1 MKSVLITGSEGYL
14 GSVLV
19 PFLIDK
25 GFKVTGIDTCFFNK
39 YSLIDKNIKNNKNY
53 KFFKLDVRDIDEKH
67 LKGID
72 IVVHLAGISNDPMNK
87 MDSAKVYD
95 PTRIYSKKLAEICK
109 SLGIRFI
116 FASSCSVY
124 GVGNNDLLDESSNV
138 NPQTGY
144 SLNKY
149 QIESDLEELSD
160 PNFSP
165 IALRFATVF
174 GPSPNMRFDI
184 VINMLV
190 GMAITSNKIILNSDG
205 QSWRP
210 NLHIKDLCNS
220 IYKSIQLEYK
230 DGKLLV
236 INIGDEMNNLKIIDI
251 AKLVQ
256 DSLPGSKLEFLSENP
271 NIDSDNLIKD
281 RKVNGKDTRTY
292 KVSFSKVRKTLPSF
306 SCEYS
311 VEKGIK
317 NMIEIF
323 REIKL
328 DNIKYKN
335 KCFYRLQQLEHL
347 LNTNQIS
354 DDLRWKNSI

>member
-1 MKSVLITGSEGYL
+1 MTKSILITGSEGYL

-19 PFLIDK
+19 PFLLNK
-25 GFKVTGIDTCFFNK
+25 SFKVIGVDTCFFNE
-39 YSLIDKNIKNNKNY
+39 YSLIDKNINNKNY
-53 KFFKLDVRDIDEKH
+53 KFIKLDVRDIDERH
-67 LKGID
+67 LKDID
-72 IVVHLAGISNDPMNK
+72 VVVHLAGISNDPMCK
-87 MDSAKVYD
+87 MDSARVYD

-124 GVGNNDLLDESSNV
+124 GIGNNDLLDESSNV

-149 QIESDLEELSD
+149 QIENDLEEISD
-160 PNFSP
+160 SNFSP

-190 GMAITSNKIILNSDG
+190 GMAITRNKIILNSDG

-220 IYKSIQLEYK
+220 IFKSINLEYQ

-236 INIGDEMNNLKIIDI
+236 LNIGDEMNNLKIIDI

-256 DSLPGSKLEFLSENP
+256 DSLSGSKLEFLSENP
-271 NIDSDNLIKD
+271 NIDIDNLIKD
-281 RKVNGKDTRTY
+281 RKVDGKDTRTY
-292 KVSFSKVRKTLPSF
+292 KVSFSK
-306 SCEYS
+306 
-311 VEKGIK
+311 
-317 NMIEIF
+317 
-323 REIKL
+323 KL
-328 DNIKYKN
+328 ENPP
-335 KCFYRLQQLEHL
+335 FF
-347 LNTNQIS
+347 
-354 DDLRWKNSI
+354 

>member
-1 MKSVLITGSEGYL
+1 M
-14 GSVLV
+14 
-19 PFLIDK
+19 
-25 GFKVTGIDTCFFNK
+25 
-39 YSLIDKNIKNNKNY
+39 
-53 KFFKLDVRDIDEKH
+53 
-67 LKGID
+67 
-72 IVVHLAGISNDPMNK
+72 
-87 MDSAKVYD
+87 
-95 PTRIYSKKLAEICK
+95 CK

-149 QIESDLEELSD
+149 QIENDLENSD
-160 PNFSP
+160 SNFSP

-190 GMAITSNKIILNSDG
+190 GMAITRNKIILNSDG

-220 IYKSIQLEYK
+220 IFKSINLEYK
-230 DGKLLV
+230 KGELLV
-236 INIGDEMNNLKIIDI
+236 LNIGDEINNLKIIEI

-271 NIDSDNLIKD
+271 NIDVDNLIKD
-281 RKVNGKDTRTY
+281 RKVDGKDTRTY

-306 SCEYS
+306 KCEWS
-311 VEKGIK
+311 VERGIK
-317 NMIEIF
+317 DMIEIF
-323 REIKL
+323 RKIKL

-354 DDLRWKNSI
+354 DDLRWNAN